1 MGSFKEACLTCRPT
15 HDQIEQ
21 LQTKVTDL
29 ENLLHALSEAEP
41 SGGAT
46 EALRI
51 WRTNGAAVLPSSGR
65 PNHSIR
71 TINIPADE
79 ETGAEATGA
88 FETPPGDQY
97 IYDNTG

>member
-1 MGSFKEACLTCRPT
+1 MGSLKEACLTYRPT

-41 SGGAT
+41 SSGAT
-46 EALRI
+46 EALHI

-65 PNHSIR
+65 ADHSTK

-79 ETGAEATGA
+79 EIGAEATGA